1 MKFNYDNEEWTNK
14 WRLAKRTING
24 VSRNLKSAT
33 KKAAA
38 AAANQERVEDTNEG
52 D

>member
-14 WRLAKRTING
+14 WRLAKRTFNG
-24 VSRNLKSAT
+24 VSRHLKSAT

-38 AAANQERVEDTNEG
+38 ANQERVG
-52 D
+52 DNNGGD

>member
-38 AAANQERVEDTNEG
+38 ANQERVEDNNGG